1 MPLNLRPI
9 CRYLLALGALA
20 SALPATGLADAQS
33 PGPGYAGYPGRTA
46 SMTSAASNSG
56 ATAAGAGQDGAMALV
71 GDQVEAPRCAAMPY
85 KRKVLVTPF
94 WLSQPSQAVDLR
106 QLQGGMQDIFQ
117 QRLSRAGGWL
127 TSASKQEVPFDLL
140 PRYDAPVFLPNQVR
154 LLGRQ
159 FGTQMVLGGIVHDV
173 STEGETYRFTHGTDM
188 RPGERKLEAD
198 GPIID
203 FFGIGLKSTPS
214 LRHADIEVF
223 LFDAISGSLITQRR
237 VQAEV
242 SGEILARDS
251 QPVGSA
257 GFMKTDFGKALGKV
271 ADQLVAAMQADA
283 ACVPFSARV
292 TRVDNGIA
300 YVDAGA
306 LSGIA
311 AGDRFQFFRQ
321 KAGMQF
327 IEPPGSNPG
336 YGFGLPED
344 RAGTVTVRQ
353 VQAQFAAVGIE
364 KNQAQPGD
372 FVRFA
377 PKPLNQPA
385 APDQTAADT
394 APQPDPNGVEVRKLN
409 P

>member
-1 MPLNLRPI
+1 MALNLRPI
-9 CRYLLALGALA
+9 CHSLCALGLLA
-20 SALPATGLADAQS
+20 SASTTLADAQS
-33 PGPGYAGYPGRTA
+33 PGPGYSGYPGH
-46 SMTSAASNSG
+46 AASAPATSG
-56 ATAAGAGQDGAMALV
+56 TGAAAAGQDDGLTLA
-71 GDQVEAPRCAAMPY
+71 GDTIAAPRCAAMPY

-94 WLSQPSQAVDLR
+94 WVSQPSQAVDLR

-117 QRLSRAGGWL
+117 QRLTRAGGWL

-140 PRYDAPVFLPNQVR
+140 PRYDAPVFMPDQVR

-159 FGTQMVLGGIVHDV
+159 FGTQMVLGGIVHDI
-173 STEGETYRFTHGTDM
+173 STEGETYHFTHGTDT
-188 RPGERKLEAD
+188 RQGERKLEAD
-198 GPIID
+198 GPIIG
-203 FFGIGLKSTPS
+203 FFGVGIKATPS
-214 LRHADIEVF
+214 TRHADIEVF
-223 LFDAISGSLITQRR
+223 LFDAVSGALITQRR

-271 ADQLVAAMQADA
+271 ADQLVVAMQSDA

-292 TRVDNGIA
+292 TRVDNNIA

-311 AGDRFQFFRQ
+311 PGDRLQFFRQ

-327 IEPPGSNPG
+327 ISPPGANPG
-336 YGFGLPED
+336 FGFGLPED
-344 RAGTVTVRQ
+344 RAGTVTVRD

-377 PKPLNQPA
+377 PRPLNAPA

-394 APQPDPNGVEVRKLN
+394 APQPASNANGVQVMKLN